1 MFKKLILFLIYC
13 ALISTAFAWQ
23 IDSPETKTADY
34 FNKIKTDPEQL
45 YIFLNQMPK
54 GGDLHNHLSGA
65 TYAEDLL
72 EYAKQDNLCIDP
84 ITFVLS
90 QNPKCRPSQQ
100 IANVDNTSDFYRRII
115 ENWSLDNFI
124 PGEQSAEAHF
134 FPTFIKFGPIV
145 TNHLGE
151 VLAEVVS
158 RAGSEKVSYLE
169 LMLTPFDLGLVTQ
182 DDSVVGG
189 ADQNIIWNGN
199 FAQMRMQLLH
209 NGLLDF
215 VKKIPPKITAAEQ
228 QMRKQLKCGTAQ
240 ANAGCQVKVR
250 YQYLALRE
258 MPSLQVFAQ
267 LLVGFEAAK
276 TDPRIVAI
284 NLVQAEDGP
293 LAEKNYDLDMQM
305 MGYLHSLYPQVHISL
320 HAGELMP
327 DNVTPEDLRNH
338 IRHAIEIAH
347 AERIGHGVDIAYE
360 DNAMQL
366 MKEMVNKN
374 IMIEINLT
382 SNAKLLGIQGKNH
395 PFPLYLR
402 NQVPVALSTDDEGVL
417 RTDITREFQ
426 RAVLTYQL
434 DYLTLKRLARNSI
447 TYAFLPGASLW
458 KDAAKATLVSACQKD
473 QLGVAKPSANCQQFL
488 AKSEKAQMQWQLE
501 KQFTVF
507 ETNIVNT
514 NT

>member
-1 MFKKLILFLIYC
+1 MFKKIILIIVLAYFSLI
-13 ALISTAFAWQ
+13 ANAFAWQ
-23 IDSPETKTADY
+23 ISTPEAKTADY
-34 FNKIKTDPEQL
+34 FNKIKNDPEQL

-90 QNPKCRPSQQ
+90 QNPKCRPSLQ
-100 IANVDNTSDFYRRII
+100 IINIDNTSDFYRKII

-134 FPTFIKFGPIV
+134 FPTFIKFSPIV
-145 TNHLGE
+145 TNHMSE
-151 VLAEVVS
+151 VLAEVVA
-158 RAGSEKVSYLE
+158 RAAAEQVSYLE
-169 LMLTPFDLGLVTQ
+169 LMLTPFDLGLVNKSGNIEGEVDKNIVWQ
-182 DDSVVGG
+182 DD
-189 ADQNIIWNGN
+189 
-199 FAQMRMQLLH
+199 FAQMRTQLLN
-209 NGLLDF
+209 NGLLNF
-215 VKKIPPKITAAEQ
+215 VKQIPPKLTAAEQ
-228 QMRKQLKCGTAQ
+228 QMRKQLKCGTLQ
-240 ANAGCQVKVR
+240 ADLGCQVKVR

-258 MPSLQVFAQ
+258 MPPLQVFAQ
-267 LLVGFEAAK
+267 LLIAFEAAK
-276 TDPRIVAI
+276 LDSRIAAI

-293 LAEKNYDLDMQM
+293 YAEKNYDLDMQM
-305 MGYLHSLYPQVHISL
+305 IGYLHKLYPQVHIAL

-327 DNVTPEDLRNH
+327 DNVTPEDLRHH

-366 MKEMVNKN
+366 MKEMANKN
-374 IMIEINLT
+374 IMVEINLT
-382 SNAKLLGIQGKNH
+382 SNAKLLGIQGKDH

-417 RTDITREFQ
+417 RTDITREYQ
-426 RAVLTYQL
+426 HAVLTYQL

-458 KDAAKATLVSACQKD
+458 KDAAKAIMVDACKKD
-473 QLGVAKPSANCQQFL
+473 QSGTAKITSNCQQFL
-488 AKSEKAQMQWQLE
+488 AKSEKAQLQWQLE
-501 KQFTVF
+501 KQFNAF
-507 ETNIVNT
+507 EMKMASN
-514 NT
+514 